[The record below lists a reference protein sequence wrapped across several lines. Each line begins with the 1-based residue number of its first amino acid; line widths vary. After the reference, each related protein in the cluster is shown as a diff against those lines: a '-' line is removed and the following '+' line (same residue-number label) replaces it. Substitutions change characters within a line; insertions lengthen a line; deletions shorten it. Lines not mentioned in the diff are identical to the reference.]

1 MANKNERSEIIKKM
15 LSDRKLRR
23 AVTRKSHDWFF
34 SFFLGH
40 YVDSPMALFHKEM
53 FKLTEDQKTKLTVV
67 MAFRG
72 SGKSTVMNLSCVLWS
87 ILGTPQKKFVV
98 IVSKTQ
104 SQAKNHLQNIRDE
117 LQRNELLKQD
127 LGPFESDDT
136 NWGMSSLVLP
146 LMGARITAASRE
158 QSMRGIRF
166 GQHRPDLII
175 VDDVEDFASVESK
188 ADRDA
193 TYEWLMN
200 EVIPVGSNKTKVI
213 VLGNLLHEDSL
224 LMRLWKDI
232 LQKRMGGIFR
242 SYPFLDDMGQVL
254 WPGKYDTQEKIDA
267 LELSTPDEKTWNRDF
282 LLRYIPER
290 WFMALHEYSKACAEG
305 KDPLEGH
312 PIRMLGKYQISAPLM
327 TFPEGRERRF
337 LEGFAVEARSDPRI
351 LGRIRS
357 LATTN
362 VVFTRSEVRPDWTTG
377 WVTLRSKESLK
388 TIIRLALES
397 NDDEARADA
406 IKSIQELAVDYPE
419 FKQMLRDVPAHI
431 VAVAEQPK
439 KECAEGIE
447 KEQQLP
453 ANPVKYRV
461 EVDWTTKPATFNY
474 IGAAL
479 TPSACGGAPWPK
491 V

>member
-1 MANKNERSEIIKKM
+1 MANNNERNDIIKKM
-15 LSDRKLRR
+15 LADRKLRR
-23 AVTRKSHDWFF
+23 AVTRRSHDWFF

-53 FKLTEDQKTKLTVV
+53 FKLAENQKNRLTVV

-72 SGKSTVMNLSCVLWS
+72 SGKSTVMNLSCTLWS
-87 ILGTPQKKFVV
+87 ILGTPQKKFVL

-188 ADRDA
+188 SDREA
-193 TYEWLMN
+193 TYQWLMN
-200 EVIPVGSNKTKVI
+200 EVIPVGGNKTKVI

-232 LQKRMGGIFR
+232 LQTRINGVFR
-242 SYPFLDDMGQVL
+242 SYPFLDDLGQVL

-267 LELSTPDEKTWNRDF
+267 LELSTPDEKTWKRDY
-282 LLRYIPER
+282 LLRYIPEH
-290 WFMALHEYSKACAEG
+290 WLSALHNYSKACAEG
-305 KDPLEGH
+305 KDPLVEH
-312 PIRMLGKYQISAPLM
+312 PTRMLGKYQISAPLM
-327 TFPEGRERRF
+327 TFPEGRERRL
-337 LEGFAVEARSDPRI
+337 LEEYAIEARSNPGI
-351 LGRIRS
+351 LGHIRA
-357 LATTN
+357 LATPGVTMCKN
-362 VVFTRSEVRPDWTTG
+362 QVNPDWTSG

-388 TIIRLALES
+388 TIIRLGLES
-397 NDDEARADA
+397 SDEEARADA
-406 IKSIQELAVDYPE
+406 IKSIQELAAVGYSE
-419 FKQMLRDVPAHI
+419 FNELLKLQ
-431 VAVAEQPK
+431 VATP
-439 KECAEGIE
+439 CA
-447 KEQQLP
+447 
-453 ANPVKYRV
+453 
-461 EVDWTTKPATFNY
+461 
-474 IGAAL
+474 
-479 TPSACGGAPWPK
+479 
-491 V
+491 